1 MKSLSPFTLKLTF
14 IVVAI
19 LLDHFGMLS
28 GALATMIVT
37 AIGGTALTGAV
48 QAFKNAPAP
57 SLPTPPSLS
66 PALVADLTTAL
77 GRAESNAQAP
87 LPGVK

>member
-57 SLPTPPSLS
+57 TPPSLS
-66 PALVADLTTAL
+66 PALVADLKTAL
-77 GRAESNAQAP
+77 GRAESTAQAP